1 MKRLSIIL
9 SIIALMSLVAHAQTM
24 TLEDC
29 LTEGIDS
36 SFQVRLVRIQQEQS
50 ANNDSWSNAGA
61 LPTVNLSGT
70 YSTRDLENH
79 SMNAQVR
86 ADWTVFDGFGVQA
99 THQRL
104 QQLHR
109 QGDLQFRVSLEDY
122 VASLAS
128 EYYNLVR
135 QTIKLKNLEYAVS
148 LSKERLRVARERYD
162 MGGNSRLEY
171 QQALV
176 YFNADSA
183 QSLKQHEA
191 LASARI
197 RMNRIMSN
205 SDLGRM
211 IVAADTAIEL
221 SSMPDYETL
230 LDWMMATNGSILKA
244 ESTSEMAQ
252 IDRRTVQSRNYPYLK
267 LNAGYG
273 VTHNIGSDMT
283 STDWSP
289 NLGATVGMNIVTGK
303 QRTQERNARLDVLS
317 AEISQQQLELQLRAN
332 LDDLWQSYLNN
343 LLLVELQE
351 SNLKTAQETMEVAQE
366 RYMLGDLSGIEM
378 REAQKSLLDAEES
391 LLQAQYDTKICE
403 ISLMQISGR
412 LLDLLNLVKPVE
424 YSGL

>member
-9 SIIALMSLVAHAQTM
+9 SVMALMPLLAHAQTM

-50 ANNDSWSNAGA
+50 ANNDTWSNAGA

-99 THQRL
+99 TRQRL
-104 QQLHR
+104 QQLHQ

-191 LASARI
+191 LTSARI

-230 LDWMMATNGSILKA
+230 LDWMMTTNGSILKA

-283 STDWSP
+283 NTDWSP
-289 NLGATVGMNIVTGK
+289 NLGATIGMNIVTGK
-303 QRTQERNARLDVLS
+303 QRTQERNALLDVLS

-378 REAQKSLLDAEES
+378 REAQKSLLDAEDS

-412 LLDLLNLVKPVE
+412 LLDLLDLVKPVE
-424 YSGL
+424 YSAY

>member
-9 SIIALMSLVAHAQTM
+9 SVMALMPLLAHAQTM

-50 ANNDSWSNAGA
+50 ANNDTWSNAGA

-99 THQRL
+99 TRQRL
-104 QQLHR
+104 QQLHQ

-148 LSKERLRVARERYD
+148 LSKERLRIARERYD

-176 YFNADSA
+176 YLNSDSA
-183 QSLKQHEA
+183 QCLKQRGT

-197 RMNRIMSN
+197 GMNRLMSN
-205 SDLGRM
+205 RNLDRV
-211 IVAADTAIEL
+211 IVAADSVIDL
-221 SSMPDYETL
+221 STLLDYETI
-230 LDWMMATNGSILKA
+230 LDQMLATNGSLLKA
-244 ESTSEMAQ
+244 ESNSELAQ

-273 VTHNIGSDMT
+273 VTHNIATDGNH
-283 STDWSP
+283 TDWSP

-317 AEISQQQLELQLRAN
+317 AEITKDQLELQLRAN
-332 LDDLWQSYLNN
+332 LDDLWQSYENN
-343 LLLVELQE
+343 LLLVELQK
-351 SNLKTAQETMEVAQE
+351 SNLQTAQETMEIAQE
-366 RYMLGDLSGIEM
+366 RYMLGDLSGMEM

-391 LLQAQYDTKICE
+391 LLQAQYDTKVCE

-412 LLDLLNLVKPVE
+412 LLSYMDMVE
-424 YSGL
+424 QVVD